1 MGAPR
6 PSLLRPLIARPL
18 RNVVLSAALL
28 LIGWGVTALPGE
40 TLESGAILGAVGAL
54 FAFAAVV
61 AFLLGVVGII
71 MKRLQRGT

>member
-6 PSLLRPLIARPL
+6 PSLLRRLIGRPL
-18 RNVVLSAALL
+18 RNVAASAALL

-40 TLESGAILGAVGAL
+40 TLESGAIFGAVGAL

-71 MKRLQRGT
+71 MKRLQRGA

>member
-6 PSLLRPLIARPL
+6 PSLLRRLIDRAL

-40 TLESGAILGAVGAL
+40 ALESGAILGAVGAL

-61 AFLLGVVGII
+61 AFVLGVVGII
-71 MKRLQRGT
+71 MKRFQRGT